1 MAPRSV
7 ERLPAGRQGLTER
20 RRLRRRSGRIAFFIL
35 LLLMLA
41 GAVYGLRQSAVRI
54 SHIQIS
60 GTSVDLTH
68 YATEAMQGMY
78 LWLVPRDSF
87 FFIPEGRIR
96 SAILADY
103 PGFAAVSIVHTGLT
117 GISITVTERTVVARW
132 CGVVRSDLTTDCY
145 VFDPN
150 GFIFAIATATTSALN
165 SFSLHASLVSSSTNP
180 IRATLAD
187 ADTLPAT
194 FDFARRVGT
203 FGSTVATI
211 EIQNG
216 EVNMYLK
223 SGTRITYVLGHEQNA
238 ITALVSASSNLNLA
252 DGSLDYVD
260 LRFNGKVYLKKQ
272 Q

>member
-1 MAPRSV
+1 
-7 ERLPAGRQGLTER
+7 
-20 RRLRRRSGRIAFFIL
+20 
-35 LLLMLA
+35 ML
-41 GAVYGLRQSAVRI
+41 GAVIYGLRQSSARI
-54 SHIQIS
+54 SHIQIF

-78 LWLVPRDSF
+78 LGLVPRDSF
-87 FFIPEGRIR
+87 FFIPEGHIR

-117 GISITVTERTVVARW
+117 GISITVTERTAVARW
-132 CGVVRSDLTTDCY
+132 CGSRLTLVTSCY
-145 VFDPN
+145 AFDPN
-150 GFIFAIATATTSALN
+150 GFIFMPASTSTPTLN
-165 SFSLHASLVSSSTNP
+165 PFSLYAPLVGNTQEP
-180 IRATLAD
+180 LRATLAD

-203 FGSTVATI
+203 FGSIVATI
-211 EIQNG
+211 EIQND

-260 LRFNGKVYLKKQ
+260 LRFDGKVYLKKEGSRQ
-272 Q
+272 